1 MPAMYKE
8 LCQET
13 ENNKIWHPHSHQL
26 TVYWDRQTWWVL
38 NTLLSS
44 WELTELTFIL
54 PTQCSVWFTNT
65 ASWFP
70 LPLSTSL
77 KIVCCR
83 FWTEKSF
90 QKVFH
95 ISSKLGFTDKQDCS
109 IVPIVHFN
117 VCILWVVS
125 FFFLFLVLLY
135 FTLQY
140 YIGFAIHWH
149 ESTTGVHAFPNM
161 NPFPTSLPITP
172 LWVITMHQPQACC
185 ILRQT

>member
-54 PTQCSVWFTNT
+54 PTQCSVWLTNT

-83 FWTEKSF
+83 FWTKKSF

-95 ISSKLGFTDKQDCS
+95 ISRKLGFTDKQDCS
-109 IVPIVHFN
+109 IVPIVHFS

-125 FFFLFLVLLY
+125 FFFNFYSYFILLYNTVLVLP
-135 FTLQY
+135 
-140 YIGFAIHWH
+140 YID
-149 ESTTGVHAFPNM
+149 M
-161 NPFPTSLPITP
+161 NPPWVYMLSQTWTP
-172 LWVITMHQPQACC
+172 LPPPSP
-185 ILRQT
+185 